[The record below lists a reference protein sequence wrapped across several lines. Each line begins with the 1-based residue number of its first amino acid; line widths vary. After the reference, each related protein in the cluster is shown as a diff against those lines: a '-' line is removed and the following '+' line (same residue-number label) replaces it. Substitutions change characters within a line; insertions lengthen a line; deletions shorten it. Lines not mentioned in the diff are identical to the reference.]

1 MLRKR
6 LLSALLMLSATAC
19 ASTQGG
25 GNVISGVLASVSA
38 PEAKEV
44 GDICAALARIKWSE
58 DDPDHISESLA
69 RSLDL
74 VLEMEREHSCE

>member
-1 MLRKR
+1 M
-6 LLSALLMLSATAC
+6 
-19 ASTQGG
+19 
-25 GNVISGVLASVSA
+25 ASVSA